1 MGALNPD
8 LPVLTPGA
16 TLLEKD
22 DEKNSR
28 MNLETPKSGKMPE
41 NLSADLPSLR
51 ASSAA
56 AAAGELPTQVITP
69 PPTQVSD
76 LPAVRAA
83 LQTILQPST
92 LQLNEELAAQM
103 DPQLFIPLGYIQ
115 KRLAEGSIVVPE
127 AEAERGDG
135 GSTAVEL
142 SGRGTGDGAT
152 TVPGRTSGSV
162 LCGVSEKR
170 DVVIPVA
177 GGTTRT
183 AR

>member
-28 MNLETPKSGKMPE
+28 MNLETPKSGKMPG

-69 PPTQVSD
+69 PPTQVPD
-76 LPAVRAA
+76 LPAVSFGSPHGVTVWEDTHKNDAHR
-83 LQTILQPST
+83 QHS
-92 LQLNEELAAQM
+92 
-103 DPQLFIPLGYIQ
+103 Q
-115 KRLAEGSIVVPE
+115 KRRAHRQHSQRQHSQNRQNMRRSELRA
-127 AEAERGDG
+127 
-135 GSTAVEL
+135 TA
-142 SGRGTGDGAT
+142 GW
-152 TVPGRTSGSV
+152 
-162 LCGVSEKR
+162 
-170 DVVIPVA
+170 
-177 GGTTRT
+177 